1 MLELLRMG
9 EMSAAEL
16 RYQAALAMMADGRCS
31 SCAKQGGIGVRR
43 PWFAAVTH
51 TFWIDDKSTARVARG
66 AELDAEGPHQP
77 EKREKQRTGS
87 GPDHDHARNDPCSP
101 SNRGARLGNRHP
113 QIE

>member
-31 SCAKQGGIGVRR
+31 SCAKHGGIGVRR

-51 TFWIDDKSTARVARG
+51 TFWIDDKSTAHVARG

-77 EKREKQRTGS
+77 GRQVDRADDQL
-87 GPDHDHARNDPCSP
+87 PDA
-101 SNRGARLGNRHP
+101 
-113 QIE
+113 E

>member
-1 MLELLRMG
+1 MFKLR
-9 EMSAAEL
+9 
-16 RYQAALAMMADGRCS
+16 QARGHRRQATV
-31 SCAKQGGIGVRR
+31 VRR
-43 PWFAAVTH
+43 LTH
-51 TFWIDDKSTARVARG
+51 TFWIDDKSTAHVARG